1 MSDTDNKN
9 LIEETHIDKIR
20 LIYSFTIL
28 GASALY
34 LFSFIHF
41 IGREYFIAWFE
52 AIIATGA
59 IFNIILLKLSK
70 GRLINVAE
78 NFILIGTIIL
88 LTGIIIHGGIAN
100 TAIYWIY
107 TYPLLSFFFK
117 GNRAGLFWNILLI
130 AVIISLAILDYLEI
144 LNIPYTFPE
153 IRQALSAYV
162 VIMVL
167 AYVFESALLSS
178 YEKIKKLA
186 TTDPLTGAYN
196 RYQLFKKLEEEIERS
211 NRYGN
216 RLSLI
221 MFDIDNFKSINDT
234 YGHHIGDQVLKTT
247 IETIKR
253 YLRRTDILG
262 RFGGE
267 EFMIICPDVDDKG
280 ARNIAEKIRKLVKDL
295 KVENIPEI
303 TISIGVAEYT
313 PGEDITE
320 FIKKADIA
328 LYSAKKKGKNRVEIY
343 NSDSICLIPVRKEK
357 QLA

>member
-1 MSDTDNKN
+1 VINTNGKN
-9 LIEETHIDKIR
+9 LIEETDIDKIR

-28 GASALY
+28 GTIALY
-34 LFSFIHF
+34 TFSFIHF
-41 IGREYFIAWFE
+41 IGKEYSIALFEFIV
-52 AIIATGA
+52 ATGA
-59 IFNIILLKLSK
+59 VLNLILLKVSDGK
-70 GRLINVAE
+70 LIRVAE
-78 NFILIGTIIL
+78 NFILIGMIIL

-107 TYPLLSFFFK
+107 TYPLLSFFLK
-117 GNRAGLFWNILLI
+117 GNRVGLFWNITLI
-130 AVIISLAILDYLEI
+130 VVIVILAVLNK
-144 LNIPYTFPE
+144 LNIVPIPYSPDE

-186 TTDPLTGAYN
+186 TTDPLTGAFN

-211 NRYGN
+211 KRYGN
-216 RLSLI
+216 HLSLI

-234 YGHHIGDQVLKTT
+234 YGHNIGDQVLKIT
-247 IETIKR
+247 IDTIKNHIR
-253 YLRRTDILG
+253 KTDTLG

-267 EFMIICPDVDDKG
+267 EFMIICPGINDEG
-280 ARNIAEKIRKLVKDL
+280 ARNIAEKIRKLVKDI
-295 KVENIPEI
+295 KVEGIPEI
-303 TISIGVAEYT
+303 TISVGVAEYF
-313 PGEDITE
+313 PDESITD

-343 NSDSICLIPVRKEK
+343 SSENVCLIPVRKEK